1 MRSEFTV
8 EITKF
13 ALNLIGQ
20 AVNFDHVLGQEL
32 LKEEKKCDGDWSCPP
47 VLPTALFFFFF
58 LFARGRGWREREK
71 TSLINNSLTLT
82 CSFFRAKE
90 IGGFSLELVDTF
102 SPCDYTRS
110 HQHLPR
116 GFRAHGSAIY
126 KHHPGIP
133 ETLM

>member
-58 LFARGRGWREREK
+58 FLHGAGVGGREK
-71 TSLINNSLTLT
+71 
-82 CSFFRAKE
+82 K
-90 IGGFSLELVDTF
+90 
-102 SPCDYTRS
+102 P
-110 HQHLPR
+110 P
-116 GFRAHGSAIY
+116 
-126 KHHPGIP
+126 
-133 ETLM
+133 

>member
-58 LFARGRGWREREK
+58 FCTGQGLEGERK
-71 TSLINNSLTLT
+71 N
-82 CSFFRAKE
+82 
-90 IGGFSLELVDTF
+90 
-102 SPCDYTRS
+102 
-110 HQHLPR
+110 LPN
-116 GFRAHGSAIY
+116 
-126 KHHPGIP
+126 K
-133 ETLM
+133 